1 MFLSRNENRNGMGRD
16 MPFYDVVLGK
26 VRQNGRKKT
35 SSLVAMVLA
44 LEYSY
49 YQVVNWKAIFTST
62 VRNLIAQM
70 QL

>member
-1 MFLSRNENRNGMGRD
+1 MNPESLYFVCTIQNMFLSRNENRNGMGRD
-16 MPFYDVVLGK
+16 MPLYDVVLGK

-49 YQVVNWKAIFTST
+49 YQVVN
-62 VRNLIAQM
+62 
-70 QL
+70 